1 MLDIQFIRDNP
12 DLVSEKSTQKGYPVD
27 IPQLLELDGR
37 RKTRITQIDE
47 LRRRRNEQAASAKGT
62 RPNEEQLAAGRQLK
76 EELSGLETELKEID
90 ELYDA
95 LLKAVPNMPLDDVPV
110 GATEDENVIA
120 KEVGDKKEYDFT
132 PKQHHEIAEPL
143 DLIDKERA
151 AKISGSRFAYLK
163 GDIVRL
169 QFAIIQFVLQ
179 TLGDEV
185 VIQKLIS
192 DNKLELSAKPFTPVL
207 PPAMLRTEPYVAS
220 ARLNAEEVTYKIEQ
234 DDLWLNASAEHTLCT
249 MYWNEVLPED
259 VLPIR
264 YIGYSTSFR
273 REAGTYGK
281 DTEGIFRMH
290 QFDKLEMEVF
300 STPENGL
307 SEHFLLVAIQE
318 YLVSQLGLPYQVI
331 QKCTVDIGKPNARG
345 IDINTWLPGQ
355 GQYRET
361 HTADYMTDYQ
371 ARDLKIRLK
380 RQSDGATQLVHTN
393 DATAFALGRIMVA
406 IIENYQTKS
415 GHIIIPEVLRPYMGG
430 ISEI

>member
-179 TLGDEV
+179 MKWSYRSLSVT
-185 VIQKLIS
+185 IS
-192 DNKLELSAKPFTPVL
+192 
-207 PPAMLRTEPYVAS
+207 
-220 ARLNAEEVTYKIEQ
+220 
-234 DDLWLNASAEHTLCT
+234 
-249 MYWNEVLPED
+249 
-259 VLPIR
+259 
-264 YIGYSTSFR
+264 
-273 REAGTYGK
+273 
-281 DTEGIFRMH
+281 
-290 QFDKLEMEVF
+290 
-300 STPENGL
+300 
-307 SEHFLLVAIQE
+307 
-318 YLVSQLGLPYQVI
+318 
-331 QKCTVDIGKPNARG
+331 
-345 IDINTWLPGQ
+345 
-355 GQYRET
+355 
-361 HTADYMTDYQ
+361 
-371 ARDLKIRLK
+371 
-380 RQSDGATQLVHTN
+380 
-393 DATAFALGRIMVA
+393 
-406 IIENYQTKS
+406 
-415 GHIIIPEVLRPYMGG
+415 
-430 ISEI
+430 